1 MCYIRQIYLK
11 NVVRM
16 YTMPSLNTKTLKI
29 HLNHQLTWFIIQNS
43 KDDDVNL
50 RQCLSIVISHNSA
63 NNIYQKVLYR
73 ARATTEETYIQS
85 LDPPQIRK
93 VTFFV
98 MWVCKQHKSL
108 YELLVSLKSLYS
120 QRDSFFSVFARV
132 LQKLFITWET
142 SQQLIQSYILIFHKL
157 VSCNYKYTLL

>member
-16 YTMPSLNTKTLKI
+16 YTKPSLNTKTLKI
-29 HLNHQLTWFIIQNS
+29 HLNHQLTWFIIQNP

-73 ARATTEETYIQS
+73 ARATTEETCIQS

-98 MWVCKQHKSL
+98 M
-108 YELLVSLKSLYS
+108 
-120 QRDSFFSVFARV
+120 
-132 LQKLFITWET
+132 
-142 SQQLIQSYILIFHKL
+142 
-157 VSCNYKYTLL
+157 